1 MSVVVAI
8 PIRRVSTRAVIEK
21 GRGWSALD
29 EFVLWSLSREAMSAT
44 RLADD
49 FDIPRRVILEIIVR
63 MMRFRLLEAVLIDGF
78 PAFQTTVFGAA
89 VVAGGSEI
97 PTDKQRVTRNVSF
110 VYDTITGTVFS
121 RRDVAGKRASDILSL
136 RQRGIDVRDIEV
148 RGALPKTTPEENFAR
163 IQEVLREDEKLLFFD
178 GDTFVERQNEFM
190 LILVDGTSIRNLPD
204 RAPDSLK
211 QEIVRVAAST
221 DDARPVIVASHIQ
234 DKPEKVLPDP
244 ITVAFEADDL
254 IFGGDAHRERLKR
267 ILERSRRRI
276 FLHSTF
282 LRLGG
287 FTRWIDEIRDAV
299 RRGAKIDLF
308 WGAGAPE
315 NPNEKAFLQAA
326 EISKLIAADDLLRER
341 VRIHLRSTGSH
352 SKLIIADDG
361 DEGYVAVVG
370 SCNWLYTS
378 FDRFELSCEFRDAR
392 LIAEIAEAFGA
403 MVARPGFKPEIG
415 TELHILARSLRRRP
429 ESTGHHRARVIVGQA
444 HEAILR
450 EASGS
455 RPSRFLVASDK
466 FGNSAFANAIIP
478 AEVAAATARTEPV
491 VIYGSTAGLV
501 SGPIAAGMTFDVRE
515 RGVRLLRISE
525 GFHAKF
531 LLWGDDDVVV
541 TSINWCSWTSP
552 PDAPFGEIGVHISR
566 PGLAR
571 QLAER
576 LPLIWSLL

>member
-49 FDIPRRVILEIIVR
+49 LDIPRRVILEIIVR
-63 MMRFRLLEAVLIDGF
+63 MMRFRLLEAILIDGF
-78 PAFQTTVFGAA
+78 PAFQTTAFGAA

-121 RRDVAGKRASDILSL
+121 RRDVAGKRAGVILSL
-136 RQRGIDVRDIEV
+136 RQKGIDVRDVEV
-148 RGALPKTTPEENFAR
+148 RGALPKTTPQENFAR
-163 IQEVLREDEKLLFFD
+163 IQKVLREDEKLLFFD

-190 LILVDGTSIRNLPD
+190 LIVVDGASMRNLPD
-204 RAPDSLK
+204 RAPESLK
-211 QEIVRVAAST
+211 QEIARVAASA
-221 DDARPVIVASHIQ
+221 DRVRPVVVASHILEE
-234 DKPEKVLPDP
+234 PEKVLPDP

-267 ILERSRRRI
+267 IFGRARRRI

-308 WGAGAPE
+308 WGAGAPD

-326 EISKLIAADDLLRER
+326 EISKFVAADELLRER

-378 FDRFELSCEFRDAR
+378 FDRFELSCEFRDPR

-415 TELHILARSLRRRP
+415 TELYILARSLRRRP
-429 ESTGHHRARVIVGQA
+429 ESTGNHRARVIAGQA

-501 SGPIAAGMTFDVRE
+501 SGLIAAGMTIDVRE

-531 LLWGDDDVVV
+531 LLWGDDDIVV

-552 PDAPFGEIGVHISR
+552 PDASFGEIGVHISR

-576 LPLIWSLL
+576 LPLIWSQL

>member
-8 PIRRVSTRAVIEK
+8 PVRRVSARAVIEK

-29 EFVLWSLSREAMSAT
+29 EFVLWSLSREAMSAS

-49 FDIPRRVILEIIVR
+49 LDIPRRVILEIIVR
-63 MMRFRLLEAVLIDGF
+63 MMRFRLLEAVLIGGF
-78 PAFQTTVFGAA
+78 PAFQTTTFGAA

-97 PTDKQRVTRNVSF
+97 PTDKQRISRNVSF

-121 RRDVAGKRASDILSL
+121 RRDVAAKRAGVILSL
-136 RQRGIDVRDIEV
+136 RQKGVDVRDIEV
-148 RGALPKTTPEENFAR
+148 RGALPKTTPQENFAR

-190 LILVDGTSIRNLPD
+190 LVVVDGASMRNLPD
-204 RAPDSLK
+204 RAPQSLK
-211 QEIVRVAAST
+211 QEIVRIAAST
-221 DDARPVIVASHIQ
+221 DSARPIVVASHIQ
-234 DKPEKVLPDP
+234 EEAEKVLPDP
-244 ITVAFEADDL
+244 IAATFEIDGL
-254 IFGGDAHRERLKR
+254 VFGGDAHREIFRR
-267 ILERSRRRI
+267 ILERAKRRM

-282 LRLGG
+282 LRVAG
-287 FTRWIDEIRDAV
+287 FANWLDEIRDAV
-299 RRGAKIDLF
+299 RRGVKIDLF
-308 WGAGAPE
+308 WGAGAPDS
-315 NPNEKAFLQAA
+315 PNEKAFLQAA
-326 EISKLIAADDLLRER
+326 EISKLIAADDVLRER

-378 FDRFELSCEFRDAR
+378 FERFELSCEFRDPH
-392 LIAEIAEAFGA
+392 LIAEIADGFGA

-415 TELHILARSLRRRP
+415 TELYILARALRRRP
-429 ESTGHHRARVIVGQA
+429 ESTGNHRARVIAGQA

-450 EASGS
+450 EASGGA
-455 RPSRFLVASDK
+455 PSRFLVASDK

-501 SGPIAAGMTFDVRE
+501 SGPVAAGLTIDVRE
-515 RGVRLLRISE
+515 RGVRLLRIAE

-531 LLWGDDDVVV
+531 LLWGEDDIVV

-571 QLAER
+571 YLAER
-576 LPLIWSLL
+576 LPLIWSQL

>member
-49 FDIPRRVILEIIVR
+49 LNIPRRVILEIIVR

-78 PAFQTTVFGAA
+78 PAFQTTAFGAA
-89 VVAGGSEI
+89 VVSGGSEI
-97 PTDKQRVTRNVSF
+97 PTDRQRITRNVSF

-121 RRDVAGKRASDILSL
+121 RRDVAGKRAGVILSL
-136 RQRGIDVRDIEV
+136 RQKGIDVRDVEV
-148 RGALPKTTPEENFAR
+148 RGALPKTTPQENFAR
-163 IQEVLREDEKLLFFD
+163 IQKVLREDEKLLFFD

-190 LILVDGTSIRNLPD
+190 LIVVDGASMRNLPD

-211 QEIVRVAAST
+211 QEIASVAAST
-221 DDARPVIVASHIQ
+221 DGVRPVVVASHIQ
-234 DKPEKVLPDP
+234 EEPEKVLPDP
-244 ITVAFEADDL
+244 ITIAFEADDL
-254 IFGGDAHRERLKR
+254 VFGGDEHRERLKR
-267 ILERSRRRI
+267 ILGRARRRI

-282 LRLGG
+282 LRVGG
-287 FTRWIDEIRDAV
+287 FTRWLDEIRDAV

-326 EISKLIAADDLLRER
+326 EISKLVAADELLRER

-352 SKLIIADDG
+352 SKLMIADDG
-361 DEGYVAVVG
+361 EEGYVAVVG

-378 FDRFELSCEFRDAR
+378 FDRFELSCEFRDPR
-392 LIAEIAEAFGA
+392 LVSEIAEAFGV
-403 MVARPGFKPEIG
+403 MVGRPGFKPEIG
-415 TELHILARSLRRRP
+415 TELYILARSLRRGP
-429 ESTGHHRARVIVGQA
+429 ESTGHHRARVIAGQA

-455 RPSRFLVASDK
+455 QPSRFLVASDK

-478 AEVAAATARTEPV
+478 AEVAAASAYTEPV
-491 VIYGSTAGLV
+491 VVYGSTAGLV

-531 LLWGDDDVVV
+531 LLWGDDDIVV

-552 PDAPFGEIGVHISR
+552 PDAPFSEIGVHISR

-576 LPLIWSLL
+576 LPLIWSQL

>member
-49 FDIPRRVILEIIVR
+49 LDIPRRVILEIIVR
-63 MMRFRLLEAVLIDGF
+63 MMRFRLLEAILIDGF
-78 PAFQTTVFGAA
+78 PAFQTTAFGAA

-121 RRDVAGKRASDILSL
+121 RRDVAGKRAGVILSL
-136 RQRGIDVRDIEV
+136 RQKGIDVRDVEV
-148 RGALPKTTPEENFAR
+148 RGALPKTTPQENFAR
-163 IQEVLREDEKLLFFD
+163 IQKVLREDEKLLFFD

-190 LILVDGTSIRNLPD
+190 LIVVDGASMRNLPD
-204 RAPDSLK
+204 RAPESLK
-211 QEIVRVAAST
+211 QEIARVAASA
-221 DDARPVIVASHIQ
+221 DRVRPVVVASHILEE
-234 DKPEKVLPDP
+234 PEKVLPDP

-267 ILERSRRRI
+267 IFGRARRRI

-308 WGAGAPE
+308 WGAGAPD

-326 EISKLIAADDLLRER
+326 EISKFVAADELLRER

-378 FDRFELSCEFRDAR
+378 FDRFELSCEFRDPR

-415 TELHILARSLRRRP
+415 TELYILARSLRRRP
-429 ESTGHHRARVIVGQA
+429 ESTGNHRARVIAGQA

-450 EASGS
+450 EASGR
-455 RPSRFLVASDK
+455 RP
-466 FGNSAFANAIIP
+466 G
-478 AEVAAATARTEPV
+478 
-491 VIYGSTAGLV
+491 
-501 SGPIAAGMTFDVRE
+501 
-515 RGVRLLRISE
+515 RLL
-525 GFHAKF
+525 G
-531 LLWGDDDVVV
+531 
-541 TSINWCSWTSP
+541 
-552 PDAPFGEIGVHISR
+552 
-566 PGLAR
+566 
-571 QLAER
+571 
-576 LPLIWSLL
+576 